1 MWARKVRRLSSGNRS
16 RRDQRFGSRKLFDF
30 PSDGAAGLK
39 LAPSSCFPPAGRLD
53 LPPAVA
59 SRAVEV
65 KCIQSVVSGYPAPK
79 YTPSAQRALD
89 LAVVCQIEVVRDFH
103 FEVVRKRGRF
113 PRCHRKV
120 GRGSEFTMIKWQRG
134 LCPRPPQDFFEAW
147 QQETTGGAHSHAF
160 IVKAF
165 PLCRRKMVTALETG
179 TGALVR
185 KPLFFWFGPRGR
197 FLVFWVSLGAGCLPA
212 EPGLRFPKRQR
223 DVASG

>member
-1 MWARKVRRLSSGNRS
+1 MAHTCLEL
-16 RRDQRFGSRKLFDF
+16 LF
-30 PSDGAAGLK
+30 
-39 LAPSSCFPPAGRLD
+39 LAPQR
-53 LPPAVA
+53 
-59 SRAVEV
+59 R
-65 KCIQSVVSGYPAPK
+65 SV
-79 YTPSAQRALD
+79 
-89 LAVVCQIEVVRDFH
+89 AVVCQIEVVRDFH

-165 PLCRRKMVTALETG
+165 PLCRRKAAMTLETG

-223 DVASG
+223 DVASLNGMQVSSNFGRVRGARNRFRAANGAGAGRG